1 MLMAGVL
8 NSEVKKFCWASYRGW
23 PRGSKGRLFF
33 LPPCSPG
40 WAERTFNCGMLVR
53 YQAAASHENRET
65 FGNTIGTFLKKG

>member
-23 PRGSKGRLFF
+23 LRGSKGRLFF
-33 LPPCSPG
+33 LLPRRPC
-40 WAERTFNCGMLVR
+40 WAGRAFNCGLWVR
-53 YQAAASHENRET
+53 YPAAASHENRET